1 MHEQSSHHM
10 HVNYDLIGGEPLQ
23 VPDGGDLHRTTSKTS
38 TTAAQYG
45 SSEED
50 EDKTK
55 KTEKA
60 KEPLRILG
68 ISYVRLRDEGAH
80 AYEL

>member
-1 MHEQSSHHM
+1 MHA
-10 HVNYDLIGGEPLQ
+10 NYDLKGGEPLQ
-23 VPDGGDLHRTTSKTS
+23 VPNGGDLHRTTSKTS
-38 TTAAQYG
+38 TTAAEYG
-45 SSEED
+45 SREGD
-50 EDKTK
+50 EDKKTK

-60 KEPLRILG
+60 KEPLRIPG